1 MNAQATESYVKQLS
15 DIAMELPE
23 EKLKKVLAFAR
34 QVKEET
40 PRQPLSTE
48 EILALASQRADELRH
63 QPRPVVEAQ
72 YRMLLQ
78 TLEAEVIAKNITV
91 DEYPTS
97 D

>member
-1 MNAQATESYVKQLS
+1 MNGQVTESYVKQLS

-34 QVKEET
+34 QVKEE
-40 PRQPLSTE
+40 RQMPPLSIE
-48 EILALASQRADELRH
+48 EILTLASQRADELRH

-72 YRMLLQ
+72 YQ
-78 TLEAEVIAKNITV
+78 TLLKALQVEVIAKNIEV
-91 DEYPTS
+91 EEYPNS

>member
-1 MNAQATESYVKQLS
+1 MNAHATESYVKELS
-15 DIAMELPE
+15 DIATELPD
-23 EKLKKVLAFAR
+23 EKLRKVLAFAR

-48 EILALASQRADELRH
+48 EILTLASRRAEELRQ

-72 YRMLLQ
+72 YQALIQ
-78 TLEAEVIAKNITV
+78 TLEAEVIAKNIAV
-91 DEYPTS
+91 EEYPSS